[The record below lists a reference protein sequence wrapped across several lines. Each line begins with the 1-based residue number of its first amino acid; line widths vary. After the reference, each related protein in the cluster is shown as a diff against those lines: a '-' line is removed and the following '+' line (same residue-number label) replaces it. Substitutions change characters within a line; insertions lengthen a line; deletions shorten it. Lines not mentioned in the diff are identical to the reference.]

1 MNDIAQITVKSGT
14 NQLNLARRDNVWSVA
29 ERGNYPANFAQL
41 SELLLK
47 FADLKIAQVEEIG
60 PSQLGRFELL
70 PPSADANAG
79 TLIEFKDAGGKI
91 RNSVLLG
98 TKHLRKPSGG
108 SQFGGDEGWSDGRY
122 VKADDAKTVALISDA
137 LDSVQQKPESWLN
150 KDFFSIEK
158 PRSIEV
164 RFPEATN
171 SWKLRRA
178 SETND
183 WQLADAKPDE
193 NLDESK
199 VSGVTSPFSSPS
211 FNDVLTGDAKPEV
224 SGLTNVTLV
233 TVETFDG
240 FTYTAKLGQ
249 KHGDDIPLVL
259 TVSANLVSS
268 RVAAKD
274 EKLEDKTKLD
284 KEFADQQKKL
294 VEKLA
299 SETRLTNWIYFVP
312 GYTVDSLLKSRS
324 QLLAEVKKDE
334 KPAPAAK

>member
-1 MNDIAQITVKSGT
+1 M
-14 NQLNLARRDNVWSVA
+14 
-29 ERGNYPANFAQL
+29 
-41 SELLLK
+41 
-47 FADLKIAQVEEIG
+47 
-60 PSQLGRFELL
+60 
-70 PPSADANAG
+70 
-79 TLIEFKDAGGKI
+79 
-91 RNSVLLG
+91 
-98 TKHLRKPSGG
+98 
-108 SQFGGDEGWSDGRY
+108 
-122 VKADDAKTVALISDA
+122 
-137 LDSVQQKPESWLN
+137 
-150 KDFFSIEK
+150 
-158 PRSIEV
+158 
-164 RFPEATN
+164 
-171 SWKLRRA
+171 
-178 SETND
+178 
-183 WQLADAKPDE
+183 
-193 NLDESK
+193 
-199 VSGVTSPFSSPS
+199 TSPFSSPS